1 MMNGIEGNTPMKNQ
15 GGNVVCFYH
24 EYEENGCFSNW
35 YPASFEYAGQH
46 YNCVEQYMMYQK
58 VLMFRQYDL
67 AEKISMKRSEYD
79 EFSVSKCV
87 CCFYE

>member
-1 MMNGIEGNTPMKNQ
+1 MCFMMDHPFIINSAQPPKDMI
-15 GGNVVCFYH
+15 VRFYH

-67 AEKISMKRSEYD
+67 AEKILASNNPSEI
-79 EFSVSKCV
+79 SA
-87 CCFYE
+87 